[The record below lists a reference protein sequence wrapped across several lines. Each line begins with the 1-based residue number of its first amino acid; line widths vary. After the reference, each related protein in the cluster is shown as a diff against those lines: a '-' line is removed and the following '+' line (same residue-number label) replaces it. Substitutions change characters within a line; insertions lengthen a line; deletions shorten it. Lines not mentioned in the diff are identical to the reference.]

1 MEQPQDCTP
10 GRRASIELV
19 VEESDTALAMRS
31 GDVPV
36 LASPRVVA
44 LAEQAAVAA
53 VMEVMPAGKTSVGAW
68 VELEHLLPSRVGER
82 VVAEAVLLGVHG
94 RRLEF
99 SISVKS
105 GDEEV
110 AHMRH
115 RRVVVSRSR
124 FDEAGEDAS

>member
-1 MEQPQDCTP
+1 MIEVEGCNP
-10 GRRASIELV
+10 GRRGRVTLV
-19 VEESDTALAMRS
+19 VGEADTALALRS

-44 LAEQAAVAA
+44 LAEEAAVQALA
-53 VMEVMPAGKTSVGAW
+53 GVLPEGKTSVGAW
-68 VELEHLLPSRVGER
+68 VELEHTAPSHIGAT

-99 SISVKS
+99 SVSVRE

-110 AHMRH
+110 AHVRH
-115 RRVVVSRSR
+115 RRVVVSRAR
-124 FDEAGEDAS
+124 FEVAGSG